1 MVEPLEYVAAST
13 QPLAQVRRFLMN
25 RSASMCALL
34 LVALMCCHDASA
46 SSFDMTWE
54 EVAPGVWTG
63 IRADSTRTP
72 VLGNTTLVVSAEG
85 VVVFDGGGAPLQS
98 DQVVAKVR
106 ELGKQPVTHII
117 VSHWHGDHD
126 YGIFR
131 ILEAFP
137 QAQVIS
143 HPYTRATL
151 DKNSVDDTFLTDYI
165 PKIRERVAART
176 YSTGLP
182 MADADVARYQDI
194 LDNAA
199 LIDQQQKASKLSYP
213 DITFEDKLTIWSGD
227 REIRLLHLGL
237 SNTAGDVILYL
248 PREKIIATGDIDVAP
263 TPYGF
268 GSYPGEWAKSLREL
282 KLLDHVA
289 LIPGHGEIQRDD
301 AYLDLLIE
309 TMELVTRQMDNLVA
323 GGLDLEAARAKM
335 DFSSVQDR
343 FTHGDAFLDR
353 LFDIWFKTPI
363 TEAAWKVAREQ
374 DPELELEEN

>member
-1 MVEPLEYVAAST
+1 
-13 QPLAQVRRFLMN
+13 MN
-25 RSASMCALL
+25 RLAGMGALAFLL
-34 LVALMCCHDASA
+34 LGCQEINASP
-46 SSFDMTWE
+46 FDLTWE

-72 VLGNTTLVVSAEG
+72 VLGNTTLVVSAGG

-131 ILEAFP
+131 ILNAFP
-137 QAQVIS
+137 QARVIS
-143 HPYTRATL
+143 HPYTRAKL
-151 DKNSVDDTFLTDYI
+151 DGNSVDATFMTDYI

-176 YSTGLP
+176 FSTGLP
-182 MADADVARYQDI
+182 MSDADVARYQDI

-199 LIDQQQKASKLSYP
+199 LIDQQQKESKLSYP
-213 DITFEDKLTIWSGD
+213 DLTFEDKLTIWSGD

-237 SNTAGDVILYL
+237 SNTAGDVIMYL
-248 PREKIIATGDIDVAP
+248 PNEKIIAAGDVDVAP

-268 GSYPGEWAKSLREL
+268 GSYPGAWAQSLRKL
-282 KLLDHVA
+282 KLLDHV
-289 LIPGHGEIQRDD
+289 LLVPGHGNIQRDD

-309 TMELVTRQMDNLVA
+309 TMDLVSSQMDSFVA
-323 GGLDLEAARAKM
+323 QGLDLEAARAKM
-335 DFSSVQDR
+335 DFSAVQDR

-353 LFDIWFKTPI
+353 LFDVWFKTPI
-363 TEAAWKVAREQ
+363 TEAAWKVAMGE
-374 DPELELEEN
+374 DPELQLEEE

>member
-1 MVEPLEYVAAST
+1 
-13 QPLAQVRRFLMN
+13 MN
-25 RSASMCALL
+25 RSASMCAFLL
-34 LVALMCCHDASA
+34 LALLCCQDASA
-46 SSFDMTWE
+46 SPFDLTWE

-72 VLGNTTLVVSAEG
+72 VLGNTTLVVSAQG

-98 DQVVAKVR
+98 EQVVAKVR
-106 ELGKQPVTHII
+106 ELGQQPVTHIV

-131 ILEAFP
+131 ILDAFP

-143 HPYTRATL
+143 HPYTRAKL
-151 DKNSVDDTFLTDYI
+151 DGNSVDDTFMTDYI

-182 MADADVARYQDI
+182 MSEADVMRYQDI
-194 LDNAA
+194 LDNAS

-227 REIRLLHLGL
+227 REIRLLHLGR
-237 SNTAGDVILYL
+237 SNTAGDVIMYL
-248 PREKIIATGDIDVAP
+248 PAEKIIATGDIDVAP

-268 GSYPGEWAKSLREL
+268 GSYPGEWGQSLRTL
-282 KLLDHVA
+282 KLLDHV
-289 LIPGHGEIQRDD
+289 LLVPGHGDVQRDD

-309 TMELVTRQMDNLVA
+309 TMDLVSTQMDSLVA
-323 GGLDLEAARAKM
+323 QGLDLEAAQAKM
-335 DFSSVQDR
+335 DFSAVQNR
-343 FTHGDAFLDR
+343 FTHDEVFLDR

-363 TEAAWKVAREQ
+363 MEAAWKVARGQ
-374 DPELELEEN
+374 DPELELE

>member
-1 MVEPLEYVAAST
+1 
-13 QPLAQVRRFLMN
+13 MN
-25 RSASMCALL
+25 RSASMCAFLL
-34 LVALMCCHDASA
+34 LALLCCQDASA
-46 SSFDMTWE
+46 SPFDLTWE

-72 VLGNTTLVVSAEG
+72 VLGNTTLVVSAQG

-98 DQVVAKVR
+98 EQVVAKVR
-106 ELGKQPVTHII
+106 ELGQQPVTHIV

-131 ILEAFP
+131 ILDAFP
-137 QAQVIS
+137 QAEVIS
-143 HPYTRATL
+143 HPYTRAKL
-151 DKNSVDDTFLTDYI
+151 DHNSVDDTFMTDYI

-182 MADADVARYQDI
+182 MSEADVMRYQDI
-194 LDNAA
+194 LDNAM

-227 REIRLLHLGL
+227 RQIHLLHLGR
-237 SNTAGDVILYL
+237 SNTAGDVIMHL
-248 PREKIIATGDIDVAP
+248 PTEKIVATGDVDVAP

-268 GSYPGEWAKSLREL
+268 GSYPGEWAQSLRKL
-282 KLLDHVA
+282 KLLDHV
-289 LIPGHGEIQRDD
+289 LLVPGHGDVQRDD

-309 TMELVTRQMDNLVA
+309 TMDLVSTQMDSLVA
-323 GGLDLEAARAKM
+323 QGLDLEAAQAKM
-335 DFSSVQDR
+335 DFSAVQNR
-343 FTHGDAFLDR
+343 FTHNDVFLDH

-363 TEAAWKVAREQ
+363 TEAAWKVASGK
-374 DPELELEEN
+374 DPELKLE